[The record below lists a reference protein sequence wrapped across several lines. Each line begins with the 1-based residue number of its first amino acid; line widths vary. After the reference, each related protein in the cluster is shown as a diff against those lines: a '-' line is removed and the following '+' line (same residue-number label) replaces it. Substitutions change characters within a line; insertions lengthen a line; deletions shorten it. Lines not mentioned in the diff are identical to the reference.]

1 MAAGTLDQRVTFLR
15 EVRVPDGM
23 GGATVEWQ
31 EIATL
36 WAMVRPMSGRERE
49 RAGRVDA
56 EMMYTIKIRN
66 REDITEKD
74 IAEWRG
80 RQFNLRAVKYAGPR
94 EHFLYI
100 DAELGV
106 AT

>member
-1 MAAGTLDQRVTFLR
+1 MTAGSLDQRVTFKR
-15 EVRVPDGM
+15 EVRTPDGM

-31 EIATL
+31 EIATV

-56 EMMYTIKIRN
+56 ERMYVIKIRN
-66 REDITEKD
+66 REDLTEKD

-80 RQFNLRAVKYAGPR
+80 RTLNLRAVKYAGPR
-94 EHFLYI
+94 EMYLFI
-100 DAELGV
+100 DAEMGV
-106 AT
+106 AS

>member
-1 MAAGTLDQRVTFLR
+1 MTAGSLDQRVTFKR
-15 EVRVPDGM
+15 EVRTPDGM

-31 EIATL
+31 DIATL
-36 WAMVRPMSGRERE
+36 WAMVRPMTGRERE
-49 RAGRVDA
+49 RTNRVDA
-56 EMMYTIKIRN
+56 EMMYVIKIRN
-66 REDITEKD
+66 REDLTEKD

-80 RQFNLRAVKYAGPR
+80 RTLNLRAVKYAGPR
-94 EHFLYI
+94 EMYLEI